1 MSTSL
6 RYLGKYELQQPL
18 GKGNVGEVWKGYDT
32 QQHRDVAVKILHTD
46 LQSDPHFLTR
56 FTTDGQEMT
65 GLHHSNIVQVHEVNV
80 SRSAQSNEIV
90 AYIAMDYIEGRTL
103 NDYLQQTS
111 HKGAFPSIAQIVYLF
126 TSIGVAIDYAH
137 QKGIVHG
144 NIKPSNILLNR
155 RNTTQFT
162 AGEPMLT
169 DCGFTKFLHNPSS
182 NLSSP
187 HYMSPE
193 QAKGEAPNNRSDV
206 YSLGVILYELCTGV
220 QPFRDESSVA
230 VMMQHIN
237 TLPTPPILINPNIP
251 AALSEVILRAM
262 AKDTATRFPMASL
275 LAAAIADACSIQ
287 KSAQITLGPAAT
299 AQTEKLVRDTG
310 PLPPSILGVA
320 QPASTEKPLTSGTPA
335 LPPAASNT
343 RPGPVT
349 PMPAISGKLTLPNIS
364 GKLPRVTAHMP
375 ANPLITNK
383 LPSITLTGKT
393 PVPSITLTGKMPVPS
408 APAQPPVVQQVSPSF
423 TSSSQHAALPA
434 LISTPAQ
441 STAPIQIERRPARFI
456 DTPVYVVT
464 AALFLVLILIGSAI
478 GTLLLFKGNPT
489 TPVVAQPAT
498 SNIYFQDDALAHN
511 DTLRIQLQNVAE
523 PPQGKSY
530 FAWLQDTKG
539 NTTALGQLPAPQKG
553 SLSFSYPG
561 DAHHTNLLLI
571 TQSIFVTLE
580 DTDSNPQSPTG
591 DKVYVATLNAPYF
604 TPVKDILINTPE
616 LPGNQSVI
624 VALFEAVKS
633 MNDKANSIVDSL
645 QGSGPHD
652 YGLVRRQATRIVET
666 IDGTNY
672 ARSVGDL
679 PANVPSQLGTRIGL
693 LSSPNQRGYIDLLS
707 LYVEQVKQNAGKDAT
722 LLQHIQNVESAITDL
737 KDWVQKMRT
746 YAVHI
751 LKAAALTDPAI
762 IGVALQLKEAAADSY
777 TGHTIPPNNGPMPV
791 LGSAGAYQAYIES
804 QYLATLTLQ
813 KS

>member
-32 QQHRDVAVKILHTD
+32 QHHRDVAMKILHTD

-90 AYIAMDYIEGRTL
+90 AYIAMDYIEGSTL

-111 HKGAFPSIAQIVYLF
+111 HQGAFLSIAQIVYLF

-144 NIKPSNILLNR
+144 NIKPSNILLNK

-169 DCGFTKFLHNPSS
+169 DCGFTRFLNNPGS

-206 YSLGVILYELCTGV
+206 YSLGVILYEICTGV

-287 KSAQITLGPAAT
+287 KSAHISLGPGT
-299 AQTEKLVRDTG
+299 TSQSEKLVRNTG
-310 PLPPSILGVA
+310 PLPTSILGVA
-320 QPASTEKPLTSGTPA
+320 QPAPIEQPQT
-335 LPPAASNT
+335 PAASNT
-343 RPGPVT
+343 QPAPVT
-349 PMPAISGKLTLPNIS
+349 PMPAISGKLSLPDIS

-393 PVPSITLTGKMPVPS
+393 LVPST
-408 APAQPPVVQQVSPSF
+408 PAQPPIVQQVSPSF
-423 TSSSQHAALPA
+423 TSSHHQAVLPA
-434 LISTPAQ
+434 LVSTPAQ
-441 STAPIQIERRPARFI
+441 ATAPIQIMRRPARFT
-456 DTPVYVVT
+456 DAPVYVVT
-464 AALFLVLILIGSAI
+464 AALFLVLLVIGSAI
-478 GTLLLFKGNPT
+478 GALLIFKGGSP
-489 TPVVAQPAT
+489 TPVVAQPAP
-498 SNIYFQDDALAHN
+498 SNIYFQDDALAHS
-511 DTLRIQLQNVAE
+511 DTLRFQMQNVAA

-539 NTTALGQLPAPQKG
+539 NTTALGQLPDPQKG
-553 SLSFSYPG
+553 SLTFSYPG
-561 DAHHTNLLLI
+561 DAQHTNLLLI

-580 DTDSNPQSPTG
+580 DIDSNPQSPTG
-591 DKVYVATLNAPYF
+591 DKIYEATLNAPYF
-604 TPVKDILINTPE
+604 APVKDILTNTPE
-616 LPGNQSVI
+616 LPGNQSVV
-624 VALFEAVKS
+624 VALFEAIKS

-645 QGSGPHD
+645 QGPGPHD

-679 PANVPSQLGTRIGL
+679 PANDPSQLGTRIGL

-707 LYVEQVKQNAGKDAT
+707 LYVEQVKQDAGKDAT
-722 LLQHIQNVESAITDL
+722 LLQHVQNVESAITDL
-737 KDWVQKMRT
+737 KNWVQKMRT
-746 YAVHI
+746 YSVHI

>member
-6 RYLGKYELQQPL
+6 TYLGKYELQELL

-32 QQHRDVAVKILHTD
+32 QHHRDVAIKILHTD

-65 GLHHSNIVQVHEVNV
+65 SLHHSNIVQVHEVNV
-80 SRSAQSNEIV
+80 SRSAQSNEIL
-90 AYIAMDYIEGRTL
+90 AYLAMDYIEGRTL

-111 HKGAFPSIAQIVYLF
+111 HKGIFPSVAQIVYLF

-144 NIKPSNILLNR
+144 NIKPSNILLNK
-155 RNTTQFT
+155 RNTIQFT

-169 DCGFTKFLHNPSS
+169 DCGFTRFLNNTGN
-182 NLSSP
+182 NLGSP

-206 YSLGVILYELCTGV
+206 YSLGVILYEICTGV

-287 KSAQITLGPAAT
+287 KSAQISLGSGT
-299 AQTEKLVRDTG
+299 TSQIEKLTSNTS
-310 PLPPSILGVA
+310 PLPTSILGVA
-320 QPASTEKPLTSGTPA
+320 QPTPIERPRIPSSPA
-335 LPPAASNT
+335 LPPAASYT
-343 RPGPVT
+343 RPTPIT
-349 PMPAISGKLTLPNIS
+349 PMPAISGKLSLPDIS
-364 GKLPRVTAHMP
+364 GKLPRVTTPMSI
-375 ANPLITNK
+375 NPLVTNK
-383 LPSITLTGKT
+383 LPSIPLTGKV
-393 PVPSITLTGKMPVPS
+393 PVPST
-408 APAQPPVVQQVSPSF
+408 PAQPPIVHQISPSF
-423 TSSSQHAALPA
+423 TSSSSFTSSPSPQAP
-434 LISTPAQ
+434 TPAQ
-441 STAPIQIERRPARFI
+441 PTSPIKIERRPTRFT
-456 DTPVYVVT
+456 DAPVYVVT
-464 AALFLVLILIGSAI
+464 AALFLVLLVIGSAI
-478 GTLLLFKGNPT
+478 GALLIVKSGPT
-489 TPVVAQPAT
+489 SPVSTRQPMG
-498 SNIYFQDDALAHN
+498 NIYFQDDALGHSN
-511 DTLRIQLQNVAE
+511 TLRFQMQNLPT

-530 FAWLQDTKG
+530 FAWLQDTKQH
-539 NTTALGQLPAPQKG
+539 TIALGQLPQPQNG
-553 SLSFSYPG
+553 TLTFSYPG
-561 DAHHTNLLLI
+561 DTKHTNLLLI
-571 TQSIFVTLE
+571 TQNIFLTLE
-580 DTDSNPQSPTG
+580 DTNSNPQNPTG
-591 DKVYVATLNAPYF
+591 DKVYEAALDAPYF
-604 TPVKDILINTPE
+604 SSVKNILTTTPE

-624 VALFEAVKS
+624 VALFESIKS
-633 MNDKANSIVDSL
+633 INDKANSIVDSL
-645 QGSGPHD
+645 QGTHD
-652 YGLVRRQATRIVET
+652 YALVRRQATRIIET
-666 IDGTNY
+666 VDGTNY

-679 PANVPSQLGTRIGL
+679 PTNVPSQLGTRIGL

-707 LYVEQVKQNAGKDAT
+707 LYVEQIKQNAGKDAT
-722 LLQHIQNVESAITDL
+722 LLQHVQNVENAITDL
-737 KDWVQKMRT
+737 QDWVQKMRT
-746 YAVHI
+746 YAVYI

-762 IGVALQLKEAAADSY
+762 IGVALQLKQAAADSY

-804 QYLATLTLQ
+804 QYMATLTLQ
-813 KS
+813 KG